1 MNPKF
6 SIPLVCLLL
15 LAGLT
20 PLNGQGL
27 IFQKDI
33 TVERNEIE
41 DNVISLGGTIWV
53 KGEVKQSVIAIGGKI
68 IIEGKVGD
76 TVFGFGTDIE
86 LTSSAVVD
94 GDVATIGGQLD
105 KHLEAV
111 VRGDTVTL
119 SFDTPEFLKDI
130 FAGGWGGLI
139 TIILIAKLISLVFW
153 FIFAVILAA
162 AFPRQTSLASSQIRN
177 NFWPTFGIG
186 LLCIIIFTGAVIFS
200 AFLALV
206 LIGIPIIITLAT
218 VGIAVKIFGRVI
230 IFHFFG
236 QSLARSFNKK
246 NPAVIAA
253 VILGFLVVSVVS
265 FIPIIGSLFSM
276 VVNILGWGAVI
287 RTKFG
292 TRENWFRKGAAVMTE
307 ATD

>member
-218 VGIAVKIFGRVI
+218 VGIAVKIFRPLSPPS
-230 IFHFFG
+230 
-236 QSLARSFNKK
+236 SLVSWWSVSSPSF
-246 NPAVIAA
+246 PSSALSFLWWSTSSDGERLSAPS
-253 VILGFLVVSVVS
+253 LG
-265 FIPIIGSLFSM
+265 PGKIGS
-276 VVNILGWGAVI
+276 G
-287 RTKFG
+287 
-292 TRENWFRKGAAVMTE
+292 KGRLS
-307 ATD
+307 